1 MSFKE
6 DLAKAKA
13 KREPVV
19 VDVLIGDALYGVEV
33 RRLDGMQWAEV
44 TAAAPPTTEVGARLS
59 YDTAKGALIAC
70 ERFGRLL
77 DSKGKPV
84 KDFSWQEVFD
94 AISGIEV
101 TAIAATWWQL
111 NMGEPNE
118 SVTAVKKAQSVAS
131 AT

>member
-19 VDVLIGDALYGVEV
+19 VDILLGDALYGVEV

-44 TAAAPPTTEVGARLS
+44 IASAPPTTEAGARLA

-70 ERFGRLL
+70 ERFGRLVYG
-77 DSKGKPV
+77 DGKPV
-84 KDFSWQEVFD
+84 KDFVWQEVFET
-94 AISGIEV
+94 ISGIEV
-101 TAIAATWWQL
+101 TAIAATWWQM

-118 SVTAVKKAQSVAS
+118 SVTAAKKAQLAAS